1 MRRRFL
7 QKVLGAA
14 AGMWAARGRVSAAQA
29 AGGGVKAVE
38 VFAISELLDQQAASG
53 KPWLPFLKVPSLYCG
68 MYVLKAG
75 ADDPQNPHQD
85 DEVYYI
91 ESGRGKIRV
100 NGEDHEAA
108 PGGIIFVKAGAAHKF
123 HSIEEDLKLLVF
135 FSSTK
140 A

>member
-1 MRRRFL
+1 M
-7 QKVLGAA
+7 LGAA
-14 AGMWAARGRVSAAQA
+14 TATWAVARGRPLAAQA
-29 AGGGVKAVE
+29 AGGDVKAIE
-38 VFAISELLDQQAASG
+38 VFAVSELLDKQASSG

-75 ADDPQNPHQD
+75 ADDPQNPHVD
-85 DEVYYI
+85 DEVYYV

-100 NGEDHEAA
+100 NGEEQDVV
-108 PGGIIFVKAGAAHKF
+108 PGGIIFVKAGATHKF

>member
-1 MRRRFL
+1 MTRRFFARAMAL
-7 QKVLGAA
+7 LT
-14 AGMWAARGRVSAAQA
+14 AGWAAARGRPVAAQSA
-29 AGGGVKAVE
+29 ESAKAIE
-38 VFAISELLDQQAASG
+38 VFAISELLDKQASSG

-75 ADDPQNPHQD
+75 DQDGQNPHKD
-85 DEVYYI
+85 DEVYYC
-91 ESGRGKIRV
+91 RGKIRV
-100 NGEDHEAA
+100 NGEDHDAV
-108 PGGIIFVKAGAAHKF
+108 PGGIIFVKAGADHKF